1 MVDLRSDTLT
11 LPDRAMLETILTAKL
26 GDDGRVGETGRGED
40 PTVNALEDLA
50 AKLTGKEAAL
60 LFPTGT
66 MGNSCGVLS
75 WVKSGAKVLVHEQQH
90 LLLTEKFLFDNAFC
104 RIQPIKYKFTEN
116 NIPDLKNIEDLLIS
130 SQSKLI
136 CLENTHNFSGGY
148 VIPVEEM
155 KKIHLLAERYG
166 AHIHMDGARLFH
178 AAAALNVPVKEIT
191 QYTDTV
197 MFCISKGL
205 GAPVGSLLCG
215 SKEQI
220 TKARNIRK
228 ILGGGMR
235 QAGIIAA
242 CGIYA
247 LKHNVLRL
255 KEDIENAKL
264 TASIMRGKLKNLVLQ
279 EKVESNIVVLD
290 LSKTNL
296 TPSEFCN
303 IAESKGLLIRP
314 VLSHCVRLV
323 FFKGNTSKDAE
334 LAAKIILDIDN
345 DL

>member
-104 RIQPIKYKFTEN
+104 RMQPIKYKFTET

-136 CLENTHNFSGGY
+136 CLENTHNF
-148 VIPVEEM
+148 
-155 KKIHLLAERYG
+155 
-166 AHIHMDGARLFH
+166 
-178 AAAALNVPVKEIT
+178 
-191 QYTDTV
+191 
-197 MFCISKGL
+197 
-205 GAPVGSLLCG
+205 
-215 SKEQI
+215 
-220 TKARNIRK
+220 
-228 ILGGGMR
+228 
-235 QAGIIAA
+235 
-242 CGIYA
+242 
-247 LKHNVLRL
+247 
-255 KEDIENAKL
+255 
-264 TASIMRGKLKNLVLQ
+264 
-279 EKVESNIVVLD
+279 
-290 LSKTNL
+290 
-296 TPSEFCN
+296 
-303 IAESKGLLIRP
+303 
-314 VLSHCVRLV
+314 
-323 FFKGNTSKDAE
+323 
-334 LAAKIILDIDN
+334 
-345 DL
+345 

>member
-11 LPDRAMLETILTAKL
+11 LPDKAMLETILTAKL
-26 GDDGRVGETGRGED
+26 GDDGRVDSSGRGED
-40 PTVNALEDLA
+40 LTVNALEDLA
-50 AKLTGKEAAL
+50 AELTGKEAAL

-75 WVKSGAKVLVHEQQH
+75 WVKSGDKVLVHEQQH

-104 RIQPIKYKFTEN
+104 RMQPIKYKFNQNET
-116 NIPDLKNIEDLLIS
+116 PDLDDIETLFKES
-130 SQSKLI
+130 GAKLI

-155 KKIHLLAERYG
+155 KKIRLLADRYE

-178 AAAALNVPVKEIT
+178 AAAALNVQVKEIA
-191 QYTDTV
+191 QYVGTV

-215 SKEQI
+215 PKEQI
-220 TKARNIRK
+220 VKARDIRK

-247 LKHNVLRL
+247 LQHNVVRL
-255 KEDIENAKL
+255 KEDIENAQL
-264 TASIMRGKLKNLVLQ
+264 AASLMRGKLKKLVLQ
-279 EKVESNIVVLD
+279 PKVESNIVVLD
-290 LSKTNL
+290 LCNTAL
-296 TPSEFCN
+296 TPSDFCN
-303 IAESKGLLIRP
+303 IAETKGLLIRP

-323 FFKGNTSKDAE
+323 FFKGTTKQDAIK
-334 LAAKIILDIDN
+334 AAEILLEIDKT
-345 DL
+345 L

>member
-104 RIQPIKYKFTEN
+104 RMQPIKYKFTET

-166 AHIHMDGARLFH
+166 AHIHMDGARLGYGL
-178 AAAALNVPVKEIT
+178 AAYSTDVTLKDIARLCDVFYIGGTKVGALFGEAVVVTRTDLLPHFLPLVKQHGALLAKGRLLGVQFETLFSEDLYLRISPEDMARSSLIQWISSRPIFRQLRESPLWVCPSPT
-191 QYTDTV
+191 YIRFDTTSV
-197 MFCISKGL
+197 
-205 GAPVGSLLCG
+205 A
-215 SKEQI
+215 I
-220 TKARNIRK
+220 TKRLSLCPPIFRP
-228 ILGGGMR
+228 
-235 QAGIIAA
+235 
-242 CGIYA
+242 
-247 LKHNVLRL
+247 LRWP
-255 KEDIENAKL
+255 
-264 TASIMRGKLKNLVLQ
+264 
-279 EKVESNIVVLD
+279 IV
-290 LSKTNL
+290 
-296 TPSEFCN
+296 
-303 IAESKGLLIRP
+303 
-314 VLSHCVRLV
+314 
-323 FFKGNTSKDAE
+323 
-334 LAAKIILDIDN
+334 
-345 DL
+345 

>member
-11 LPDRAMLETILTAKL
+11 LPDKAMLETILSAKL
-26 GDDGRVGETGRGED
+26 GDDGRVDTNGRGED
-40 PTVNALEDLA
+40 LTVNELEDLA
-50 AKLTGKEAAL
+50 AELTGKEAAL

-75 WVKSGAKVLVHEQQH
+75 WVNSGDKVLVHEQQH
-90 LLLTEKFLFDNAFC
+90 LLLTEKFLFDDAFC
-104 RIQPIKYKFTEN
+104 RMQPIKYKFNEN
-116 NIPDLKNIEDLLIS
+116 ETPDLKNMEELLAS
-130 SQSKLI
+130 SGAKLI

-148 VIPVEEM
+148 CISVEEM
-155 KKIHLLAERYG
+155 QKIRLLADRYG

-178 AAAALNVPVKEIT
+178 AAAALDVPVIEIT
-191 QYTDTV
+191 KYVDTV

-215 SKEQI
+215 PKEQI
-220 TKARNIRK
+220 TKAREVRK

-247 LKHNVLRL
+247 LKHNVERL
-255 KEDIENAKL
+255 KEDIDNAKL
-264 TASIMRGKLKNLVLQ
+264 TASLLRGKLQNLVLQ
-279 EKVESNIVVLD
+279 AKVESNIVVLD
-290 LSKTNL
+290 LSKTKVK
-296 TPSEFCN
+296 PADFCKM
-303 IAESKGLLIRP
+303 AEEKGLLIRP

-323 FFKGNTSKDAE
+323 FFKGVTRQDAID
-334 LAAKIILDIDN
+334 AAGIILELDKS
-345 DL
+345 L

>member
-1 MVDLRSDTLT
+1 
-11 LPDRAMLETILTAKL
+11 
-26 GDDGRVGETGRGED
+26 
-40 PTVNALEDLA
+40 
-50 AKLTGKEAAL
+50 
-60 LFPTGT
+60 
-66 MGNSCGVLS
+66 
-75 WVKSGAKVLVHEQQH
+75 
-90 LLLTEKFLFDNAFC
+90 
-104 RIQPIKYKFTEN
+104 
-116 NIPDLKNIEDLLIS
+116 
-130 SQSKLI
+130 
-136 CLENTHNFSGGY
+136 
-148 VIPVEEM
+148 M

-334 LAAKIILDIDN
+334 LAAKVILDIDN